1 MSADGRTTPPAEHSA
16 SLFLA
21 PKSHI
26 DGPKFNMNGNHVT
39 RRKAARRASF
49 HRRQAAPTFPGCVRG
64 IPGEARTVRAQ
75 RVPQPRKEYPVRVH
89 IPRPSRRAGL
99 DAADEAAVAPSSK
112 HNSDSA
118 INKKGRPRPAGALP
132 FSTTQPPARC
142 GLSPAPVPA
151 PGLPSDPRHPRARPR
166 SAAGPR
172 QFPRSRAPRR

>member
-1 MSADGRTTPPAEHSA
+1 MPERQQISKRQVADRSRISYLSFALAETSQPRCRLMAGSSQGGVQVGRRKPVTQGDPAREILAGSPTAGDGRTTPPAEHSA

-89 IPRPSRRAGL
+89 
-99 DAADEAAVAPSSK
+99 
-112 HNSDSA
+112 
-118 INKKGRPRPAGALP
+118 PA
-132 FSTTQPPARC
+132 TVT
-142 GLSPAPVPA
+142 
-151 PGLPSDPRHPRARPR
+151 
-166 SAAGPR
+166 
-172 QFPRSRAPRR
+172 PRRS

>member
-1 MSADGRTTPPAEHSA
+1 MPDNVFCKSLFRSEDCAKHRITRQEKQQPTALRVETTDLACRSVAYRCARMTAIRIVWPVAASGRTTPPAEHSA

-26 DGPKFNMNGNHVT
+26 DGPEFNMNGNHVT

-89 IPRPSRRAGL
+89 
-99 DAADEAAVAPSSK
+99 
-112 HNSDSA
+112 
-118 INKKGRPRPAGALP
+118 PA
-132 FSTTQPPARC
+132 TVT
-142 GLSPAPVPA
+142 
-151 PGLPSDPRHPRARPR
+151 
-166 SAAGPR
+166 
-172 QFPRSRAPRR
+172 PRRS